1 MRRTGEAR
9 DYALQCMAKVPA
21 AERMRLVAGWRAELT
36 GRKQRARRADAEA
49 EALQASALGGL
60 ELAGRRSSAKR
71 SAREAFSQAG
81 TGRRSL
87 RSGACAATASS
98 C

>member
-1 MRRTGEAR
+1 
-9 DYALQCMAKVPA
+9 MAKVSA

-36 GRKQRARRADAEA
+36 GRKQRARRSDAEA
-49 EALQASALGGL
+49 EAPQASVKGCS
-60 ELAGRRSSAKR
+60 EPAGRRSSAKR

-87 RSGACAATASS
+87 RSGACTAAASS